1 MSTKLH
7 LLYIALFLSACD
19 QPTEGRKESAPE
31 YSADQIVSLTAAQ
44 LRQANIQ
51 IALPDRRT
59 MSQEIT
65 LNGMIDVPPQN
76 LVSLSFPY
84 GGFVRKLSLLPGMH
98 VQKGESIA
106 VLEDAAYVGL
116 QRDFLVAR
124 SRLEYLRLDKERQ
137 EKLRTEDA
145 VSEKTYQQIRNE
157 FDMQQA
163 EVAAASEKLRLLGLD
178 PASFDASQVS
188 RQVSLHSPIDGYVA
202 SVNVNTGKAV
212 QPTDVLFELVDPKD
226 LHLTLTVFEKDIDRI
241 EVGQRVWAVRND
253 APADTLQAEVILV
266 SHNLDAQRKGL
277 VHCHLLETKGRLL
290 PGMFMRAGI
299 RLAGRMATVVPEEA
313 VVRYGTEQFVF
324 EAINDST
331 FRMHAVKTGVREDG
345 LIELLTEKDDL
356 AVKRL
361 VIRSAY
367 ALLGKAKNVMEE

>member
-1 MSTKLH
+1 
-7 LLYIALFLSACD
+7 
-19 QPTEGRKESAPE
+19 
-31 YSADQIVSLTAAQ
+31 
-44 LRQANIQ
+44 
-51 IALPDRRT
+51 
-59 MSQEIT
+59 
-65 LNGMIDVPPQN
+65 
-76 LVSLSFPY
+76 
-84 GGFVRKLSLLPGMH
+84 
-98 VQKGESIA
+98 
-106 VLEDAAYVGL
+106 
-116 QRDFLVAR
+116 
-124 SRLEYLRLDKERQ
+124 
-137 EKLRTEDA
+137 
-145 VSEKTYQQIRNE
+145 
-157 FDMQQA
+157 
-163 EVAAASEKLRLLGLD
+163 
-178 PASFDASQVS
+178 
-188 RQVSLHSPIDGYVA
+188 
-202 SVNVNTGKAV
+202 
-212 QPTDVLFELVDPKD
+212 LVDPKD

-299 RLAGRMATVVPEEA
+299 RLAGRTATVVPEEA

-345 LIELLTEKDDL
+345 WIELLTEEDDL